1 MGARQHGMLSPTH
14 GGMPMKD
21 VFERFEFKGRVA
33 AICEGVKARL
43 KSHDER
49 EGTYTGFP
57 DDGKTPFEDMFEKYA
72 DEPYI
77 IREAYGIVE
86 SWLVSEIP
94 FFENDIIVGFP
105 RPCRPVYE
113 HFCRGI
119 TIEGGDERTER
130 LSSEMVPF
138 SYDEMHERSFER
150 VGKSREAY
158 DTMCSALWWT
168 GGYQGH
174 TIPSYPKLLNLGLDG
189 VMAQIDEYD
198 AKTDASDTK
207 RKDFYRACRIIIDG
221 LSRWIVLHADK
232 AAALAADADGEKK
245 EQYLTIERTCR
256 KVAHEKPESFLEAAQ
271 LMWFFCLWDWVD
283 CVGRFDQYMYPFWRG
298 DEDLDTLAAIFMKTW
313 EHGVHNMTVGGVIPE
328 TGEDATNE
336 ITYHVLRIMRTMH
349 ETHPR
354 MTVRVHEGTP
364 HDLWRLIVLMWSEGM
379 SDPTIASDKNA
390 IEGLCE
396 YGVPLRDARDYSILG
411 CQEIEIPG
419 KSNFGCEDG
428 SINLAKILEY
438 TLFNG
443 LDKVE
448 NCKCGL
454 DLGCLTDYKTF
465 DDLWG
470 AYVKQVRYFTELFT
484 DCCNIGVD
492 RRVANVS
499 KLVKSTM
506 TEACIERGL
515 QHDEGGTIY
524 NYGVVETAGN
534 AAVADSLFALKKLC
548 YDEKKL
554 TLEEVYEALLV
565 NFEGHEDIR
574 RMLLSA
580 PKYGNNDDGADEMA
594 ARVLGQFWREIGK
607 YKSRRGDVFTGA
619 CSLLGGGVAYG
630 KETWAMADG
639 RRAGDPLGNT
649 IGPRTGSDKNGLTA
663 MLSSVAKM
671 PLDLGVGGSTCN
683 VLIPTTLTAT
693 EEMREDI
700 IALMKTFAE
709 TGGQLAQITTAPLED
724 MKDAQIHPE
733 NHEDLIVRIGGFSMK
748 FIEFDREDQDEFIM
762 RYACAAE

>member
-1 MGARQHGMLSPTH
+1 
-14 GGMPMKD
+14 MKD
-21 VFERFEFKGRVA
+21 IFERFEFGGRVGV
-33 AICEGVKARL
+33 IYEGVKARL

-72 DEPYI
+72 GEPYI
-77 IREAYGIVE
+77 VREAYGIVE

-94 FFENDIIVGFP
+94 FFEGDILVGFP

-138 SYDEMHERSFER
+138 SYDEMHRRSFER
-150 VGKSREAY
+150 VGKSPEEY
-158 DTMCSALWWT
+158 DAMCSSLWWT

-174 TIPSYPKLLNLGLDG
+174 TVPSYPKLLSMGLDG

-198 AKTDASDTK
+198 AKTDASYTK
-207 RKDFYRACRIIIDG
+207 KKDFYRACRIIIDG
-221 LSRWIVLHADK
+221 MSRWIELHADK
-232 AAALAADADGEKK
+232 AASLAAQAEGEKK
-245 EQYLTIERTCR
+245 EQLLTIGRTCR
-256 KVAHEKPESFLEAAQ
+256 KVAHEKPETFLEAAQ
-271 LMWFFCLWDWVD
+271 LMWFYCLWDWVD

-298 DEDLDTLAAIFMKTW
+298 DEDLDTLTAIFLKTW

-328 TGEDATNE
+328 TGEDATND
-336 ITYHVLRIMRTMH
+336 ITYHTLRIMRTMH

-354 MTVRVHEGTP
+354 MTVRVHGGTP
-364 HDLWRLIVLMWSEGM
+364 HELWQLVVLMWSEGM

-390 IEGLCE
+390 VEGLTG

-443 LDKVE
+443 RDMITGV
-448 NCKCGL
+448 KCGL

-465 DDLWG
+465 DDLWS
-470 AYVKQVRYFTELFT
+470 AYVKEVEYITEMFC

-506 TEACIERGL
+506 TEACVERGL
-515 QHDEGGTIY
+515 QHDEGGTVY
-524 NYGVVETAGN
+524 NFGVVETAGHG
-534 AAVADSLFALKKLC
+534 AVADSLYALKTLV
-548 YDEKKL
+548 YEQGKL
-554 TLEEVYEALLV
+554 TLEEVYEALLSD
-565 NFEGHEDIR
+565 FEGHEDIR

-580 PKYGNNDDGADEMA
+580 PKFGNNDEGADEMA
-594 ARVLGQFWREIGK
+594 ARVLGHFWSEIRK

-619 CSLLGGGVAYG
+619 CSLLGGGIEYG
-630 KETWAMADG
+630 KGTWAMADG
-639 RRAGDPLGNT
+639 RHKGAPLGNT

-671 PLDLGVGGSTCN
+671 PLHLGVGGTTCN
-683 VLIPTTLTAT
+683 VLIPTTITAT
-693 EEMREDI
+693 DEDRENI
-700 IALMKTFAE
+700 ISLMKTFSE

-733 NHEDLIVRIGGFSMK
+733 DHGDLIVRLGGFSMK
-748 FIEFDREDQDEFIM
+748 FIDFDTETQNEFIM

>member
-1 MGARQHGMLSPTH
+1 MT
-14 GGMPMKD
+14 D
-21 VFERFEFKGRVA
+21 IFEKYIFEGRVKN
-33 AICEGVKARL
+33 IYEGVKKRL
-43 KSHDER
+43 KPNRVR
-49 EGTYTGFP
+49 EGTFTGFP
-57 DDGKTPFEDMFEKYA
+57 DDGKTPFEDAFEKYEN
-72 DEPYI
+72 EPYI
-77 IREAYGIVE
+77 VCLAHGIAD
-86 SWLVSEIP
+86 SWLVSDIP
-94 FFENDIIVGFP
+94 FFEDDILVGFP
-105 RPCRPVYE
+105 RPNRNVYE
-113 HFCRGI
+113 HFSAGLIINEDTDRI
-119 TIEGGDERTER
+119 KR
-130 LSSEMVPF
+130 LNSRMVPRT
-138 SYDEMHERSFER
+138 SEPMHEKGRRIFGAEEY
-150 VGKSREAY
+150 GHIT
-158 DTMCSALWWT
+158 DHLWWT

-174 TIPSYPKLLNLGLDG
+174 TIPSYPKLLTLGLDG

-198 AKTDASDTK
+198 AKADASDTK

-443 LDKVE
+443 YDKVH
-448 NCKCGL
+448 NVRCGL

-594 ARVLGQFWREIGK
+594 ARVLDQFWREIGK
-607 YKSRRGDVFTGA
+607 YKSIRGDVFTGA
-619 CSLLGGGVAYG
+619 CSLLEGGIGYG
-630 KETWAMADG
+630 RGTWALPDG
-639 RRAGDPLGNT
+639 RRAGEALGNT

-663 MLSSVAKM
+663 MLSSVARM
-671 PLDLGVGGSTCN
+671 PLKLGIGGTTCN

-693 EEMREDI
+693 EEMRENI
-700 IALMKTFAE
+700 ISLMKTFAE

-733 NHEDLIVRIGGFSMK
+733 AHEDLIVRVGGFSMK
-748 FIEFDREDQDEFIM
+748 FIEFSKETQDEFIK
-762 RYACAAE
+762 RYA